1 MKFPFRLTDNWIG
14 WQGRQNPE
22 SKLNRKGNG
31 NQRQKSSQKRP
42 EIATEDLYR
51 HEKEGTQG
59 QVQTVDLK
67 AKPAEI
73 GPPINPSRKIEKNPQ
88 QTEKTGEGS

>member
-31 NQRQKSSQKRP
+31 NQSQKRSQQRP

>member
-22 SKLNRKGNG
+22 GKWNREGNG
-31 NQRQKSSQKRP
+31 NQCQKRSQQRP

-59 QVQTVDLK
+59 QVQTVNLK

>member
-1 MKFPFRLTDNWIG
+1 MKFPFRLTDNCIG

-22 SKLNRKGNG
+22 GKLNRKGNG
-31 NQRQKSSQKRP
+31 NQCQKRSQQSP

-51 HEKEGTQG
+51 HKKEGTQG
-59 QVQTVDLK
+59 QVQTVNLK

-73 GPPINPSRKIEKNPQ
+73 GPPIDPSRKIEKNPQ